1 MTLKTKYLDWDI
13 EIFNY
18 DDIFYG
24 IASKE
29 DILIMSTNQ
38 PSIRQALAD
47 TQAMIGRIWHV

>member
-29 DILIMSTNQ
+29 NILIMSTNQ

-47 TQAMIGRIWHV
+47 TQAMIARIWHV